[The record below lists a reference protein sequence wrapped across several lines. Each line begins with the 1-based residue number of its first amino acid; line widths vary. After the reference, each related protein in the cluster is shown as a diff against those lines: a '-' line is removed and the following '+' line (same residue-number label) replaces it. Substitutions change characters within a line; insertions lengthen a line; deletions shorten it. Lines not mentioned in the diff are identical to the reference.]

1 MTYSTTN
8 VYRMKREIITFSKK
22 ISSRLPR
29 TEQKFFADM
38 LYGMLGSGSC
48 LLSEIAHA
56 LHEESHK
63 INVVDRLS
71 QHLAKSV
78 QEEALLDYPRL
89 VRNRVPEHPTVYL
102 DDSDVVK
109 PEGQRF
115 EALGIVRD
123 GLQAPRVKTYI
134 RRAIT

>member
-1 MTYSTTN
+1 MTYSTTK
-8 VYRMKREIITFSKK
+8 VYRMKREIITFSKT

-56 LHEESHK
+56 LHEESRK

-71 QHLAKSV
+71 QHHSDLFCNRQSDRNV
-78 QEEALLDYPRL
+78 WNLYLL
-89 VRNRVPEHPTVYL
+89 H
-102 DDSDVVK
+102 
-109 PEGQRF
+109 GQR
-115 EALGIVRD
+115 LR
-123 GLQAPRVKTYI
+123 
-134 RRAIT
+134 